1 MVITMSNFMSASR
14 LFSELLQ
21 ILHNMDCIK
30 NFRFQ
35 TDLRI
40 LFNAEG
46 VINNLNLFGMAK
58 VLGCK

>member
-1 MVITMSNFMSASR
+1 MSASR

-21 ILHNMDCIK
+21 ILHHMDCIK
-30 NFRFQ
+30 NFRLQ

-46 VINNLNLFGMAK
+46 VINNLYLFGMVSKYWAANNS
-58 VLGCK
+58 G